1 MFKKSST
8 SFLILAVVFMFVL
21 GLGLKAKAQEGYQQ
35 DYQQEGQYQEH
46 QQEMMQQQAP
56 QVDVSDAELDKVAE
70 AYQAVTEV
78 RNQFQDELHDVTD
91 PEKAQQLQ
99 EQAGEEM
106 VEAVEAQ
113 GLDVQTYNQVM
124 EAAQVDEELRN
135 KLLDRLEGNF

>member
-1 MFKKSST
+1 MFSTKSSIVL
-8 SFLILAVVFMFVL
+8 SLAAAAMLILGF
-21 GLGLKAKAQEGYQQ
+21 GLKVQAQQE
-35 DYQQEGQYQEH
+35 YQQEGQQQQY

-56 QVDVSDAELDKVAE
+56 EVDVSDAELDQVAD

-78 RNQFQDELHDVTD
+78 RERFQQELGEVSD
-91 PEKAQQLQ
+91 PEKAQELQ
-99 EQAGEEM
+99 QQAGEEM

-135 KLLDRLEGNF
+135 QLLERLEGMQ

>member
-1 MFKKSST
+1 MFSTKSSIVL
-8 SFLILAVVFMFVL
+8 SLAAAAMLILGF
-21 GLGLKAKAQEGYQQ
+21 GLKVQAQQE
-35 DYQQEGQYQEH
+35 YQQEGQQQQY

-56 QVDVSDAELDKVAE
+56 EVDVSDAELDQVAD

-78 RNQFQDELHDVTD
+78 RERFQQELGEVSD
-91 PEKAQQLQ
+91 PEKAQELQ
-99 EQAGEEM
+99 QQAGEEM

-135 KLLDRLEGNF
+135 QLLERLEGIQ

>member
-1 MFKKSST
+1 MFSTKSSIVL
-8 SFLILAVVFMFVL
+8 SLAAAAMLILGF
-21 GLGLKAKAQEGYQQ
+21 GLKVQAQQE
-35 DYQQEGQYQEH
+35 YQQEGQQQQY

-56 QVDVSDAELDKVAE
+56 EVDVSDAELDQVAD

-78 RNQFQDELHDVTD
+78 RERFQQELGEVSA
-91 PEKAQQLQ
+91 PEKAQELQ
-99 EQAGEEM
+99 QQAGEEM

-135 KLLDRLEGNF
+135 QLLERLEGIQ

>member
-1 MFKKSST
+1 MFSTKSSIVL
-8 SFLILAVVFMFVL
+8 SLAAAAMLILGF
-21 GLGLKAKAQEGYQQ
+21 GLKVQAQQE
-35 DYQQEGQYQEH
+35 YQQEGQQQQY

-56 QVDVSDAELDKVAE
+56 DVDVSDAELDQVAD

-78 RNQFQDELHDVTD
+78 RERFQQELGEVSD
-91 PEKAQQLQ
+91 PEKAQELQ
-99 EQAGEEM
+99 QQAGEEM

-135 KLLDRLEGNF
+135 QLLERLEGMQ